1 MDNARE
7 VVAMIRSDYPEPLW
21 IQAATLIHD
30 QINDGVLKAGA
41 RLPPERELC
50 QQLGISRVTLRKALN
65 QLVGAGVLNASH
77 GRGWYV
83 AKSAA
88 RREWPST
95 LESFSETASRMGL
108 EPQSEVLRA
117 EAAPASF
124 DEAEELSIAPGTD
137 LFHLDRVRLLDG
149 MPIALDSTQIPLA
162 VLPEIGKA
170 DFTRDSLYSTLSGA
184 GIEPRSRSSSQ
195 ASPSLGSRS
204 AIMRRNRLLPDPDA
218 PVIAAHA
225 PLASSSSNGPANWLR
240 SCLMVSCIL
249 PTNITGRPQARPLP
263 PIAPCRA
270 RRCRSPC
277 SRRSDKTRCGS
288 CPRRYSRRYG

>member
-30 QINDGVLKAGA
+30 QINGGVLKAGA

-124 DEAEELSIAPGTD
+124 DEAEELSIAPGTE
-137 LFHLDRVRLLDG
+137 LFHLERVRLLNQV
-149 MPIALDSTQIPLA
+149 PIALDMTQIALSIVPGIL
-162 VLPEIGKA
+162 KA
-170 DFTRDSLYSTLSGA
+170 DFSRDSLYSTLSEA
-184 GIEPRSRSSSQ
+184 GIEPLR
-195 ASPSLGSRS
+195 A
-204 AIMRRNRLLPDPDA
+204 DA
-218 PVIAAHA
+218 AMEAREADADEARHLRIAAGK
-225 PLASSSSNGPANWLR
+225 PLLVMHQLAFDAADRPLFTSTIKYAGERYRLR
-240 SCLMVSCIL
+240 TSFAR
-249 PTNITGRPQARPLP
+249 PTAFGRPR
-263 PIAPCRA
+263 
-270 RRCRSPC
+270 
-277 SRRSDKTRCGS
+277 G
-288 CPRRYSRRYG
+288 

>member
-30 QINDGVLKAGA
+30 QINEGVLKAGA

-83 AKSAA
+83 AKSAS
-88 RREWPST
+88 RREWPNT
-95 LESFSETASRMGL
+95 LESFSETAARMGL
-108 EPQSEVLRA
+108 APQSEVLRA

-149 MPIALDSTQIPLA
+149 MPIALDSTQIPLS

-170 DFTRDSLYSTLSGA
+170 DFTHDSLYTTLADA
-184 GIEPRSRSSSQ
+184 GIEPLRADATMEAREADADEARYLRIEVGKPLLVMRQLAVDTAERPLFSSTIKY
-195 ASPSLGSRS
+195 AGERY
-204 AIMRRNRLLPDPDA
+204 RLRT
-218 PVIAAHA
+218 
-225 PLASSSSNGPANWLR
+225 SFS
-240 SCLMVSCIL
+240 
-249 PTNITGRPQARPLP
+249 RPQALGRP
-263 PIAPCRA
+263 RV
-270 RRCRSPC
+270 
-277 SRRSDKTRCGS
+277 G
-288 CPRRYSRRYG
+288 

>member
-21 IQAATLIHD
+21 IQAANLIHD
-30 QINDGVLKAGA
+30 QITEGTLKAGA

-83 AKSAA
+83 AKSPS

-95 LESFSETASRMGL
+95 LESFSETAARMGL
-108 EPQSEVLRA
+108 EPRSEVLRA

-137 LFHLDRVRLLDG
+137 LFHLDRVRLLDD
-149 MPIALDSTQIPLA
+149 MPIALDSTQIPLS
-162 VLPEIGKA
+162 VLPDIVKA
-170 DFTRDSLYSTLSGA
+170 DFSRDSLYTTLAEGGVEPLRADATMEAREATAEEA
-184 GIEPRSRSSSQ
+184 GHLRIEPGKPLLVMRQLAVDTGERPLFSSTIKY
-195 ASPSLGSRS
+195 AGERY
-204 AIMRRNRLLPDPDA
+204 RLRT
-218 PVIAAHA
+218 
-225 PLASSSSNGPANWLR
+225 SF
-240 SCLMVSCIL
+240 
-249 PTNITGRPQARPLP
+249 ARPLTLG
-263 PIAPCRA
+263 R
-270 RRCRSPC
+270 
-277 SRRSDKTRCGS
+277 
-288 CPRRYSRRYG
+288 PR